1 VTSAADE
8 LARRRRVRGSMV
20 EWARLNNFE
29 PAAHHLLLIDK
40 LEAVARGDIRKL
52 MFFLPPGSAK
62 TTYCNLWVPWYIS
75 RAPGKAVLG
84 ASHTTEMAE
93 RFSRRIRGMVQ
104 EHGATLGTNLSEDT
118 QAAARW
124 ALTNGSE
131 YMAAGV
137 GQAILGYRID
147 ALLIDDPIRSRD
159 DAFSPTVRENIW
171 EWFHS
176 SARTRLR
183 PGASQI
189 LVMSRIHEDDLAARL
204 LHVEDDWTVVH
215 LPAEAEQDDPLGR
228 APGTMLWSE
237 DPKYPYG
244 EVLREQKK
252 SQLPSIWSSMFQG
265 RPAPE
270 TGDYFRAEWFRP
282 MTAMPARERLS
293 IYGSSDFAVSAGKG
307 DFTVHMIVG
316 LDPEGSLYLLD
327 LYRAQ
332 SDTATSVDAF
342 LDLVKLW
349 RPLGWAQETGQ
360 INSSIG
366 PFLRQRMRERKVFV
380 ATETFPTRGDKSVRC
395 QSVRGRLAVNNIF
408 VPQADWWPEVRAELL
423 SFPASRFDDC
433 ADALGLI
440 GQILDRMHAPH
451 VPAEKPEPKVLSFE
465 SGKTTLTLT
474 DLFDEEDR
482 KYRRGGSRRI

>member
-29 PAAHHLLLIDK
+29 PAAHHLLLIDR
-40 LEAVARGDIRKL
+40 LEKVARGEIRKL

-62 TTYCNLWVPWYIS
+62 STYCNLWVPWYMARS
-75 RAPGKAVLG
+75 PGKSVLG
-84 ASHTTEMAE
+84 ASHTSDFAE

-215 LPAEAEQDDPLGR
+215 LPAEAERDDPLGR
-228 APGTMLWSE
+228 APGTML
-237 DPKYPYG
+237 
-244 EVLREQKK
+244 
-252 SQLPSIWSSMFQG
+252 
-265 RPAPE
+265 
-270 TGDYFRAEWFRP
+270 
-282 MTAMPARERLS
+282 
-293 IYGSSDFAVSAGKG
+293 
-307 DFTVHMIVG
+307 
-316 LDPEGSLYLLD
+316 
-327 LYRAQ
+327 
-332 SDTATSVDAF
+332 
-342 LDLVKLW
+342 
-349 RPLGWAQETGQ
+349 
-360 INSSIG
+360 
-366 PFLRQRMRERKVFV
+366 
-380 ATETFPTRGDKSVRC
+380 
-395 QSVRGRLAVNNIF
+395 
-408 VPQADWWPEVRAELL
+408 
-423 SFPASRFDDC
+423 
-433 ADALGLI
+433 
-440 GQILDRMHAPH
+440 
-451 VPAEKPEPKVLSFE
+451 
-465 SGKTTLTLT
+465 
-474 DLFDEEDR
+474 
-482 KYRRGGSRRI
+482 

>member
-1 VTSAADE
+1 MTSASASAE
-8 LARRRRVRGSMV
+8 LARRQRVRGSMV

-29 PAAHHLLLIDK
+29 PAAHHLLLIDR
-40 LEAVARGDIRKL
+40 LERVASGEIRKL

-62 TTYCNLWVPWYIS
+62 STYCNLWVPWYMARS
-75 RAPGKAVLG
+75 PGKSVLG
-84 ASHTTEMAE
+84 ASHTSDFAE

-124 ALTNGSE
+124 ALTNDSE

-183 PGASQI
+183 PGAAQI

-215 LPAEAEQDDPLGR
+215 LPAEAEQDDLLGR
-228 APGTMLWSE
+228 KPGEMLWNS
-237 DPKYPYG
+237 DPGYPYG

-270 TGDYFRAEWFRP
+270 TGDYFKAEWFKP
-282 MTAMPARERLS
+282 MTVLPARERLS
-293 IYGSSDFAVSAGKG
+293 IYGASDYAVSAGKG
-307 DFTVHMIVG
+307 DFTVHAIVG
-316 LDPEGSLYLLD
+316 LDPDGTLYLLD

-332 SDTATSVDAF
+332 ADTATSVDAF
-342 LDLVKLW
+342 LDLVKQW
-349 RPLGWAQETGQ
+349 KPIGFAQEAGQ

-366 PFLRQRMRERKVFV
+366 PFMRERMRQRKVFV

-395 QSVRGRLAVNNIF
+395 QSIRGRLAVSGIF
-408 VPQADWWPEVRAELL
+408 VPQADWWPGVRAELL
-423 SFPASRFDDC
+423 SFPAARHDDC

-440 GQILDRMHAPH
+440 GQILDRMSAPS
-451 VPAEKPEPKVLSFE
+451 VPAPPKPRKLLSTDPALCNISLTELFE
-465 SGKTTLTLT
+465 ANERRHQKSG
-474 DLFDEEDR
+474 
-482 KYRRGGSRRI
+482 RI